1 MDGNGRWA
9 TNRFLP
15 RVAGH
20 KEGMSR
26 VIDIVRHASNTGV
39 QVLTLYAF
47 STENW
52 KRPEEEVSGLMKLL
66 IHYVE
71 TQLKTLVEER
81 VQVRVIGDMK
91 AFSPAVADAIRRAVE
106 ETEQMDGMILNLAL
120 NYGGRA
126 EIVRAFHHL
135 KESGQSQITEQMLS
149 DALDTAGQP
158 DPDLLIRTGGEVRL
172 SNFMLYQSAYAELL
186 FVDTLWP
193 MFYPADLDAAIDEYN
208 RRNRRFGDVK

>member
-158 DPDLLIRTGGEVRL
+158 DPDLLIRTGAKYGSAISCSIRAPTL
-172 SNFMLYQSAYAELL
+172 SFY
-186 FVDTLWP
+186 LWTP
-193 MFYPADLDAAIDEYN
+193 YGRCFILPILTPRSTNTIEGIADLEM
-208 RRNRRFGDVK
+208 